1 MPSYKKSIFKN
12 FESKL
17 NKFKPKLD
25 LLLYINVSP
34 EVIKDRNNF
43 NMITIYNKEKLYK
56 EEVNKQHPKDVVF
69 INNNGLINT
78 SINESAKAIWN
89 LI

>member
-1 MPSYKKSIFKN
+1 
-12 FESKL
+12 
-17 NKFKPKLD
+17 
-25 LLLYINVSP
+25 
-34 EVIKDRNNF
+34 
-43 NMITIYNKEKLYK
+43 MITIYNKEKLYK

-69 INNNGLINT
+69 INNNGPINT